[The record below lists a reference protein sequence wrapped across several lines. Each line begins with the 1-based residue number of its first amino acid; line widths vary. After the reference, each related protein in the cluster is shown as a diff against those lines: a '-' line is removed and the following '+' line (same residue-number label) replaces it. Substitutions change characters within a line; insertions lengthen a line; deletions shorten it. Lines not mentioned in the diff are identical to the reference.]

1 LTRPGPVSSLRPM
14 TPISRLGQLALI
26 LSLVTGCEER
36 ATIED
41 VIPPI
46 PDDSYVEVMAE
57 LTRLRRRPPTAR
69 GQIERDRLADSVRT
83 EVLNRHGVTVAE
95 IIEFADVVGSD
106 PSRMQDLAERIA
118 TLADSLD
125 ADSTRVDS
133 VRAEPIR
140 GDSAAPSARFD
151 RLDGEAGTDT
161 LDARGERIA
170 EDRTEIQGGDPGLG
184 IAIPSVANPSFAI
197 PGLAFPADSG
207 NRIESTAADDTLT
220 EVDSPS
226 PTDSAVTRLR
236 PGGGRRPVRRPLQT
250 PEPDSTPDQSNHG
263 ATGDDTGTV

>member
-1 LTRPGPVSSLRPM
+1 M
-14 TPISRLGQLALI
+14 TPISRLGQLALL

-57 LTRLRRRPPTAR
+57 LTRIRRRPPTAR

-106 PSRMQDLAERIA
+106 PGRMQDLAERIA

-133 VRAEPIR
+133 VRAVPIR
-140 GDSAAPSARFD
+140 GDPAAPSARFD

-170 EDRTEIQGGDPGLG
+170 EDSSEIQGGDPGLG
-184 IAIPSVANPSFAI
+184 SGIPSLAVPSVANPSFAI
-197 PGLAFPADSG
+197 PGLAIPADSG
-207 NRIESTAADDTLT
+207 IRIKSTAADDTLT
-220 EVDSPS
+220 EVDAPS
-226 PTDSAVTRLR
+226 PTDSAVTRRR
-236 PGGGRRPVRRPLQT
+236 PGGGRRPARRPLQT
-250 PEPDSTPDQSNHG
+250 PEPDSTPGQSNNG
-263 ATGDDTGTV
+263 ATGDDAGAV